1 MKKYDFLK
9 ESPFIFKK
17 YQVMKKLGEGSFGE
31 VYLGKT
37 LYNGEF
43 VAIKTEQN
51 KGGKSAL
58 ESEAYILKYI
68 TGFGIPEILSFGRT
82 KHFRVLVEPLLGENL
97 FEIFNKVQG
106 KLSIEEICLIAIQV
120 LERIEFVHSK
130 GYIHRDIKPHNFMI
144 GKKDKNVIYIIDFG
158 LSIKYISSKTNN
170 HVKFIKLG
178 KFCGTLRFASSNAIR
193 GGQQSRKDDLTEIG
207 YIIIFLSKKYY
218 LGN

>member
-1 MKKYDFLK
+1 MKEYDFLK

-106 KLSIEEICLIAIQV
+106 KLSIEEICLITI
-120 LERIEFVHSK
+120 
-130 GYIHRDIKPHNFMI
+130 
-144 GKKDKNVIYIIDFG
+144 
-158 LSIKYISSKTNN
+158 
-170 HVKFIKLG
+170 
-178 KFCGTLRFASSNAIR
+178 
-193 GGQQSRKDDLTEIG
+193 
-207 YIIIFLSKKYY
+207 
-218 LGN
+218 